1 MGPQIWRYVP
11 GKALMFL
18 TNLFT
23 AVALIFEGYNQGV
36 LGTVSGTPGFI
47 DMAQIG
53 ANGVVTDTTKQ
64 GGLAAAYYFGAM
76 WGCFIGGWLGDK
88 LGRKKGVWIGSVF
101 CILGSALMA
110 GSTNSNMF
118 ICARIIAGIGIG
130 FINAIIPPWVNEL
143 SQAHDR
149 GSTFSLVFV
158 ANFAGIVIA
167 YWLNF
172 GLRTSGEAFRWRFP
186 LAFMAI
192 PMIIVA
198 LTVFLLP
205 ESPRWLISHGGRQEA
220 IDILRKL
227 RGDLPH
233 DDPKLLLEIEQLDAV
248 IEASHH
254 KRNNFINIVLGG
266 RYSGQLHY
274 GRRALMGMAL
284 QTIQQWT
291 GILAIATWAS
301 VLFGLAGFDEYKS
314 AWLGG
319 LVNTFGIFG
328 TAGAALVIDRLGR
341 VKSLIVSFITQ
352 GICLIIVGVLIKV
365 SEEKAASNPALATQ
379 LGTGAGAFVFIFLVC
394 FTVFNIVPCWIYGSE
409 IFPTEIR
416 SKGYG
421 FTIFGWA
428 IGCGMTTFVIPIM
441 LNRLGWA
448 TFIFFAAMNAVSGP
462 IIYLFYPE
470 VANKTLEEIDLLFT
484 SNSLLVKKNMQ
495 EYHRRVAEAGGNVAV
510 AARRLLDEVDGTTH
524 LDPRRVSVVESA
536 NDKDAERYHVQDVE
550 K

>member
-1 MGPQIWRYVP
+1 
-11 GKALMFL
+11 
-18 TNLFT
+18 
-23 AVALIFEGYNQGV
+23 
-36 LGTVSGTPGFI
+36 
-47 DMAQIG
+47 
-53 ANGVVTDTTKQ
+53 
-64 GGLAAAYYFGAM
+64 
-76 WGCFIGGWLGDK
+76 
-88 LGRKKGVWIGSVF
+88 
-101 CILGSALMA
+101 MA
-110 GSTNSNMF
+110 GSINSNMF

-158 ANFAGIVIA
+158 ANYTGIVIA

-198 LTVFLLP
+198 LTVFFLP

-227 RGDLPH
+227 RGDLPY
-233 DDPKLLLEIEQLDAV
+233 DDPKLLVEVEQLDAV

-254 KRNNFINIVLGG
+254 KRNNLINIVLGG

-301 VLFGLAGFDEYKS
+301 VLFGLAGFGEYKS

-328 TAGAALVIDRLGR
+328 TAAAALVIDRLGR

-365 SEEKAASNPALATQ
+365 SEEKAASNQALATQ

-409 IFPTEIR
+409 IFPTGKHSPHSLTSLFFFANQR
-416 SKGYG
+416 
-421 FTIFGWA
+421 
-428 IGCGMTTFVIPIM
+428 MTNALFNRNPIQG
-441 LNRLGWA
+441 LWFHHLRLGHR
-448 TFIFFAAMNAVSGP
+448 
-462 IIYLFYPE
+462 LRHDHLRYPHHVE
-470 VANKTLEEIDLLFT
+470 PPRLGHLHLLRGH
-484 SNSLLVKKNMQ
+484 
-495 EYHRRVAEAGGNVAV
+495 E
-510 AARRLLDEVDGTTH
+510 RRLRPHH
-524 LDPRRVSVVESA
+524 LPLLP
-536 NDKDAERYHVQDVE
+536 
-550 K
+550 